1 MLQVGCHEEQI
12 HLCGKIQY
20 FGYLFVFEDDMCI
33 AVSRNSAEITT
44 LSFDKILGLT
54 IDQLLSLMVDDG
66 GLMMTQIRKHIAVP
80 LKRFTQRISIHNQE
94 YDLCIYQFDEKIFFE
109 IEIRNEYV
117 VKSTDLN
124 TYAKELERSE
134 DCWQTLTHLIKEI
147 TGFDRAMVYQFLED
161 NSGQVIAE
169 SKNDNLPSF
178 LSYRYPEFDIPVQA
192 RELYLKF
199 PARNAADIDGEIFD
213 ILGVSPEQLDLTY
226 CSLRA
231 FSPIHLQYLRNTN
244 TNASASFSIIIEEKL
259 WGLVTCQNT
268 EPKHVDLEQ
277 RNLCA
282 FLTQYAVNYHLL
294 EHQKE
299 LISAHKIMGA
309 VERDLK
315 AELLVQH
322 DFEGVLKKYAPK
334 IMDIVAADGIVVK
347 YNGGLSYIGDTP
359 DKNRIEIIDH
369 YLLDKEE
376 ESLFSTNQFNSLQ
389 PEYHNDICFPGVIR
403 VNLLPGNKWFLYL
416 FRKEN
421 IVEEVWAGKPEK
433 LFVKPEGSHISY
445 PSPRTSFESWK
456 KMTKGQ
462 SINWKIREIA
472 FLEKIAYVIQ
482 QAIAQRGGEIFK
494 LNRELI
500 RSNSAL
506 DTFGYILTHDLKN
519 PLAMIN
525 LSADMILNRE
535 DDKNKLFHRLAV
547 NILNSTQLMT
557 QMMDKVYE
565 LSQSTYIHFELEMI
579 NPQRKIIDILENT
592 KKQYGCENLKYIV
605 GEIIEIPGERTLLY
619 QIFLNLI
626 GNAVKYSSKKENP
639 LVEVKG
645 YRKDLSVIY
654 EIRDN
659 GIGIDLSNGTDIFEI
674 FRRMPNTVA
683 FEGAGIG
690 LSIVKRIA
698 DRLGAKVSVES
709 TMNVGTCFY
718 LEFMNVPLP

>member
-20 FGYLFVFEDDMCI
+20 FGYLFVFENDICI
-33 AVSRNSAEITT
+33 AASSNAVEITE
-44 LSFDKILGLT
+44 LSFDKILGIT
-54 IDQLLSLMVDDG
+54 IGQLLNLIVDDG
-66 GLMMTQIRKHIAVP
+66 RFMIPEIEKHTSVP
-80 LKRFTQRISIHNQE
+80 LKRFTERISIHNQE
-94 YDLCIYQFDEKIFFE
+94 YYICIYQYDKKIFFE
-109 IEIRNEYV
+109 IEVCNDYF

-124 TYAKELERSE
+124 NYAREFERSE
-134 DCWQTLTHLIKEI
+134 DGWQTLTDLIKEI

-169 SKNDNLPSF
+169 SRNEELPSF
-178 LSYRYPEFDIPVQA
+178 LSFRYPEFDIPIQA
-192 RELYLKF
+192 RDLYVRF
-199 PARNAADIDGEIFD
+199 PARNAANIDGDIFD
-213 ILGVSPEQLDLTY
+213 ILGVSADKLDLSY

-244 TNASASFSIIIEEKL
+244 TYASASFSIIIEEKL

-282 FLTQYAVNYHLL
+282 FLAQYAANCHLL
-294 EHQKE
+294 ENQKE
-299 LISAHKIMGA
+299 LITAHKIMAA

-315 AELLVQH
+315 AELLLQY

-334 IMDIVAADGIVVK
+334 IMDIIVADGIVLK
-347 YNGGLSYIGDTP
+347 YNGELSRIGEAP
-359 DKNRIEIIDH
+359 DKNGIKIIDNA
-369 YLLDKEE
+369 LLNKEE
-376 ESLFSTNQFNSLQ
+376 ESFFSTNQFNYIQSGYQ
-389 PEYHNDICFPGVIR
+389 DNTYFPGVIR
-403 VNLLPGNKWFLYL
+403 INLLPGNKWFLYL

-421 IVEEVWAGKPEK
+421 IVEEIWAGKPEK
-433 LFVKPEGSHISY
+433 FFITPEGSQVSY

-456 KMTKGQ
+456 KMTKGTAT
-462 SINWKIREIA
+462 NWKIRELA
-472 FLEKIAYVIQ
+472 FLEKIAYVIR
-482 QAIAQRGGEIFK
+482 QAITQRGGEIFK

-500 RSNSAL
+500 RANSAL

-535 DDKNKLFHRLAV
+535 EDKSKLFNRLAT
-547 NILNSTQLMT
+547 NILNSTRLMT
-557 QMMDKVYE
+557 EMMDKVYE

-579 NPQRKIIDILENT
+579 NPERKIMDILENT
-592 KKQYGCENLKYIV
+592 KKQYESENLKFIL
-605 GEIIEIPGERTLLY
+605 GETIAIPGERTLLY
-619 QIFLNLI
+619 QMFLNLI
-626 GNAVKYSSKKENP
+626 GNAVKYSSQEKYP
-639 LVEVKG
+639 LVEVKS
-645 YRKDLSVIY
+645 YRKDSSVIY

-659 GIGIDLSNGTDIFEI
+659 GIGIDLNHGANIFEI

-698 DRLGAKVSVES
+698 DRLGAKISVES
-709 TMNVGTCFY
+709 KMNIGTCFFI
-718 LEFMNVPLP
+718 EFTNVPL

>member
-20 FGYLFVFEDDMCI
+20 FGYLFVFENDICI
-33 AVSRNSAEITT
+33 AASSNAVEITE
-44 LSFDKILGLT
+44 LSFDKILGIT
-54 IDQLLSLMVDDG
+54 IGQLLNLIVDDG
-66 GLMMTQIRKHIAVP
+66 RFMIPEIEKHTSVP
-80 LKRFTQRISIHNQE
+80 LKRFTERISIHNQE
-94 YDLCIYQFDEKIFFE
+94 YYICIYQYDKKIFFE
-109 IEIRNEYV
+109 IEVCNDYF

-124 TYAKELERSE
+124 NYAREFEYSQ
-134 DCWQTLTHLIKEI
+134 DGWQTLTDLIKEI

-169 SKNDNLPSF
+169 SKNEELPSF
-178 LSYRYPEFDIPVQA
+178 LSFRYPEFDIPVQA
-192 RELYLKF
+192 RDLYVRF
-199 PARNAADIDGEIFD
+199 PARNAANIDGDIFD
-213 ILGVSPEQLDLTY
+213 ILGVSADKLDLSY

-244 TNASASFSIIIEEKL
+244 TYASASFSIIIEEKL

-282 FLTQYAVNYHLL
+282 FLAQYAANCHLL
-294 EHQKE
+294 ENQKE
-299 LISAHKIMGA
+299 LITAHKIMAA

-315 AELLVQH
+315 AELLLQY

-334 IMDIVAADGIVVK
+334 IMDIVAADGIVLK
-347 YNGGLSYIGDTP
+347 YNGELSRIGEAP
-359 DKNRIEIIDH
+359 DKNGIKIIDNA
-369 YLLDKEE
+369 LLNKEE
-376 ESLFSTNQFNSLQ
+376 ESFFSTNQFNYIQ
-389 PEYHNDICFPGVIR
+389 PGYQDDTYFPGVIR
-403 VNLLPGNKWFLYL
+403 INLLPGNKWFLYL

-421 IVEEVWAGKPEK
+421 IVEEIWAGKPEK
-433 LFVKPEGSHISY
+433 FFITPEGSQVSY

-456 KMTKGQ
+456 KMTKGTAT
-462 SINWKIREIA
+462 NWKIRELA
-472 FLEKIAYVIQ
+472 FLEKIAYVIR
-482 QAIAQRGGEIFK
+482 QAITQRGGEIFK

-500 RSNSAL
+500 RANSAL

-535 DDKNKLFHRLAV
+535 EDKSKLFNRLAT
-547 NILNSTQLMT
+547 NILNSTRLMT
-557 QMMDKVYE
+557 EMMDKVYE

-579 NPQRKIIDILENT
+579 NPERKIMDILENT
-592 KKQYGCENLKYIV
+592 KKQYESENLKFIL
-605 GEIIEIPGERTLLY
+605 GETIAIPGERTLLY
-619 QIFLNLI
+619 QMFLNLI
-626 GNAVKYSSKKENP
+626 GNAVKYSSQEKYP
-639 LVEVKG
+639 LVEVKS
-645 YRKDLSVIY
+645 YRKDSSVIY

-659 GIGIDLSNGTDIFEI
+659 GIGIDLNHGANIFEI

-698 DRLGAKVSVES
+698 DRLGAKISVES
-709 TMNVGTCFY
+709 KMNIGTCFFI
-718 LEFMNVPLP
+718 EFTNVPL

>member
-20 FGYLFVFEDDMCI
+20 FGYLFVFENGVCI
-33 AVSRNSAEITT
+33 AASRNSVEITE
-44 LSFDKILGLT
+44 LSFDKILELT
-54 IDQLLSLMVDDG
+54 IDQLLNLIVDDSG
-66 GLMMTQIRKHIAVP
+66 SMISKIEKYVSAP
-80 LKRFTQRISIHNQE
+80 LKRFTERISIRNQE
-94 YDLCIYQFDEKIFFE
+94 YYISIYQYDEKIFFE
-109 IEIRNEYV
+109 IEICNDYV
-117 VKSTDLN
+117 VRSTNLN
-124 TYAKELERSE
+124 NYAKELERSE

-169 SKNDNLPSF
+169 SKNEDLPSY
-178 LSYRYPEFDIPVQA
+178 LSYRYPEFDIPIQA
-192 RELYLKF
+192 RELYLRF
-199 PARNAADIDGEIFD
+199 PARNAANVDGEIFD
-213 ILGVSPEQLDLTY
+213 ILGISSDKLDLSY

-244 TNASASFSIIIEEKL
+244 TYASVSFSIIIEEKL

-268 EPKHVDLEQ
+268 VPKHVDLEQ
-277 RNLCA
+277 RNVCT

-294 EHQKE
+294 KYQKE

-309 VERDLK
+309 LERDLK
-315 AELLVQH
+315 TELLMQY
-322 DFEGVLKKYAPK
+322 DFVGVLKKYTPK
-334 IMDIVAADGIVVK
+334 IMEIVAADGLAVK
-347 YNGGLSYIGDTP
+347 YNGELSYNGETP
-359 DKNRIEIIDH
+359 DKNSIDIIDH
-369 YLLDKEE
+369 SLLNKEE
-376 ESLFSTNQFNSLQ
+376 ESLFSTNHFNYFQS
-389 PEYHNDICFPGVIR
+389 ESHDETSFPGVIR
-403 VNLLPGNKWFLYL
+403 VNLLPGNRWFLYL

-421 IVEEVWAGKPEK
+421 IVEEIWAGKPEK
-433 LFVKPEGSHISY
+433 FSITPEGSQISY
-445 PSPRTSFESWK
+445 PSPRTSFESWRK
-456 KMTKGQ
+456 LTKGK
-462 SINWKIREIA
+462 SINWKIRELA

-535 DDKNKLFHRLAV
+535 EDKNKLFNRLAT
-547 NILNSTQLMT
+547 NILNSTRLMT
-557 QMMDKVYE
+557 EMMDKVYE
-565 LSQSTYIHFELEMI
+565 LSQSTYVHFELEMI

-592 KKQYGCENLKYIV
+592 KKQYESENLKFIL
-605 GEIIEIPGERTLLY
+605 GETIAIPGERTLLY
-619 QIFLNLI
+619 QMFLNLI
-626 GNAVKYSSKKENP
+626 GNAVKYSSRKENP
-639 LVEVKG
+639 LVEVKS
-645 YRKDLSVIY
+645 YRQDLSVIY

-659 GIGIDLSNGTDIFEI
+659 GIGIDLSNGVNIFEI

-709 TMNVGTCFY
+709 KMNVGTSFY
-718 LEFMNVPLP
+718 LEFMNVPL